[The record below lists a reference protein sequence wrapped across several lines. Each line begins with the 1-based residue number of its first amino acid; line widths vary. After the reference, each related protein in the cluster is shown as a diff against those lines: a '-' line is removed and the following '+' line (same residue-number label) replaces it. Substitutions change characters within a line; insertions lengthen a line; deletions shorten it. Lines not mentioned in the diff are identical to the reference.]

1 MIEISLGRLSLM
13 FLPLLVV
20 GWVMMRWSGGV
31 KELCLATV
39 RMVGQLL
46 VMGYLLVK
54 LFEGDRSW
62 VTGLVV
68 LFMFVVSAV
77 IAVRTIRVQKLRAFK
92 DALLAIGVGG
102 GLVFLLVIFGV
113 LEGGRNFSAQ
123 FVVPMA
129 GMIFAN
135 AMTAVTL
142 SAERFEAEV
151 NNGQDFLQARQT
163 AWNASLIPQINSFL
177 AVGLVSLP
185 GMMTGQILTGTSP
198 LDAVRYQILV
208 MAMVLGS
215 AGISVAIFLQQLYRK
230 SE

>member
-1 MIEISLGRLSLM
+1 M

>member
-1 MIEISLGRLSLM
+1 M

-151 NNGQDFLQARQT
+151 NNGQDFLKARQT